1 MGHVSIKVRIANP
14 ENGKFIEETALVDTG
29 ATNTILPKEMADQLG
44 LKTTS
49 RRKVRTAKGYV
60 DVENSVAEIGIG
72 NEKTTITVGIAG
84 SATIKTP
91 IIGVTTLE
99 VLELAV
105 DPASRR
111 LVKSEPMWLTFAD

>member
-1 MGHVSIKVRIANP
+1 MGHVNVEVKITNP
-14 ENGKFIEETALVDTG
+14 ENGKFVEEMALVDTG
-29 ATNTILPKEMADQLG
+29 ATNTILPRELAEQLQ

-49 RRKVRTAKGYV
+49 KRKVRTANGYV
-60 DVENSVAEIGIG
+60 DVENSVAEIGICS
-72 NEKTTITVGIAG
+72 EKTTITVGIAR
-84 SATIKTP
+84 SATIKNP
-91 IIGVTTLE
+91 VIGVTTLE

>member
-1 MGHVSIKVRIANP
+1 MGHVNVEVKITNP
-14 ENGKFIEETALVDTG
+14 ENGKFVEEMALVDTG
-29 ATNTILPKEMADQLG
+29 ATNTILPRELAEQLQ

-49 RRKVRTAKGYV
+49 KRKVRTANGYV

-72 NEKTTITVGIAG
+72 SEKTTITVGIAR
-84 SATIKTP
+84 SATIKNP
-91 IIGVTTLE
+91 VIGVTTLE